1 MYKQQV
7 RIKGSVAGYEQE
19 KITLFSQGTNSQ
31 IWPHHHSVPIKE
43 AMCEITADLV
53 ALETD

>member
-53 ALETD
+53 ALETE